1 MQDSIPWLRFAGSA
15 DASGAD
21 PGEANEA
28 VGDADAVRATA
39 LGLKNLARVARLI
52 PSAAASAR
60 AGQPLNDLEELY
72 ESLVNQWATE
82 LSHVARIPGGFSRH
96 EKATGQ
102 AGAVYAP
109 LSRARQRE
117 AVAFLNTHA
126 FRTPRFLIDP
136 AVLRRLEAS
145 GSVARIGA
153 AQRRVL
159 DVLLN
164 TARLQRMVDAE
175 AVDGSAV
182 HTRWPISSATCARG
196 VWRELETGAPI
207 DPYRR
212 RLQRGYP
219 TSWPA
224 RSNRSRPRSRQA
236 CPPHS
241 PRRSRRPA
249 RPTRA
254 RSSAASSSTS
264 SERWAPRPTARAI
277 APRASTSSPPAR
289 RSTPSSDPRG

>member
-1 MQDSIPWLRFAGSA
+1 
-15 DASGAD
+15 
-21 PGEANEA
+21 
-28 VGDADAVRATA
+28 
-39 LGLKNLARVARLI
+39 
-52 PSAAASAR
+52 
-60 AGQPLNDLEELY
+60 
-72 ESLVNQWATE
+72 VNQWATE

-109 LSRARQRE
+109 LSRARQQE

-175 AVDGSAV
+175 AVDGSAGAYTLADLLGDV
-182 HTRWPISSATCARG
+182 RRG

-212 RLQRGYP
+212 RLQRGYLDVMASKINP
-219 TSWPA
+219 VAPALPPGVPAALAAALTPPSAADARAQLRGELLDLERALAAAAGRTSDRA
-224 RSNRSRPRSRQA
+224 SRQHILA
-236 CPPHS
+236 
-241 PRRSRRPA
+241 
-249 RPTRA
+249 
-254 RSSAASSSTS
+254 
-264 SERWAPRPTARAI
+264 ARAQI
-277 APRASTSSPPAR
+277 DAIL
-289 RSTPSSDPRG
+289 DPRG